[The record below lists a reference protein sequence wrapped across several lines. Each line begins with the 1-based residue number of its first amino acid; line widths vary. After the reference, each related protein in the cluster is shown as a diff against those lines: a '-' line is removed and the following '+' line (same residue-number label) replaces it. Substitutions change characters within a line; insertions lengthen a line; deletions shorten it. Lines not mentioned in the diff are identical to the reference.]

1 MKRIAIWAALAL
13 AVTSSNAFAVDT
25 PIDYQTLDFTL
36 ALTKLRAGNHDES
49 GSNQYY
55 FQTKI
60 YGLPVLK
67 EEIKKP
73 FAERK
78 KQETDLGKFA
88 ELKIDS
94 LKYWIPEKKPGGTL
108 LTVTGDKVRSLIAET
123 MRINTVPEAETSVI
137 CIITMYEMNKKFG
150 WLGEDTK
157 VGEASFDIIPE
168 SLPHGAKI
176 ENKVLSIKDSQGTF
190 VEIKLEYKALEP
202 KTPTPAKS

>member
-1 MKRIAIWAALAL
+1 MKRIAIWALLGLASI
-13 AVTSSNAFAVDT
+13 SSQAFAVDT
-25 PIDYQTLDFTL
+25 PIDYQTLDFSL
-36 ALTKLRAGNHDES
+36 ALTKLRAGNHDSS
-49 GSNQYY
+49 GTNQYY
-55 FQTKI
+55 FLTKI

-73 FAERK
+73 FADRK

-88 ELKIDS
+88 ELKIES

-108 LTVTGDKVRSLIAET
+108 LTVTGDKVRSLVAET
-123 MRINTVPEAETSVI
+123 MRVDSVHEAETSVI
-137 CIITMYEMNKKFG
+137 CIVTMYEMNKKFG

-157 VGEASFDIIPE
+157 VGEASFEIIPE

-176 ENKVLSIKDSQGTF
+176 ENKVLSITDAQGTF

-202 KTPTPAKS
+202 KAPNKT